1 MGFLDFLSASPKKAH
16 QPAALQRVHLIVH
29 PGDGLREDNI
39 ASEEM
44 LLQKIATR
52 AISLDQR
59 SEIAVILLQMN
70 QEQLHRVSDVS
81 FNGKE
86 RVLAAAIAQVQ
97 AEISKNVIVVPN
109 APSVIRPFLDH
120 TFDDLR
126 EKIKDLGFAINADTD
141 LLSYGEMVT
150 KCVPLATH
158 YFKQHFKLKQTPTID
173 TNCTDVLI
181 DGNAALWQR
190 SGMSLSFAEANNR
203 GVFRYIPMEEKKAG
217 IAT

>member
-1 MGFLDFLSASPKKAH
+1 MGFLDFLSAAPKKAH
-16 QPAALQRVHLIVH
+16 QPVALGRVHLIVH

-39 ASEEM
+39 ASEET

-52 AISLDQR
+52 AISLEKR

-70 QEQLHRVSDVS
+70 QEQLHRVSDAS

-86 RVLAAAIAQVQ
+86 RILAAAIAQVQ
-97 AEISKNVIVVPN
+97 AEIPKNVIVVPN
-109 APSVIRPFLDH
+109 APSVIRPCLDH

-126 EKIKDLGFAINADTD
+126 GKIKDLGFAINSDTD

-150 KCVPLATH
+150 QCVPIATNN
-158 YFKQHFKLKQTPTID
+158 FAQHFGLKQTPTID

-181 DGNAALWQR
+181 NGNAALWQR
-190 SGMSLSFAEANNR
+190 NGMSLSFAEAMNR
-203 GVFRYIPMEEKKAG
+203 GIFRYIPMEEKKAG

>member
-1 MGFLDFLSASPKKAH
+1 MGFLDFLSATPKKAC
-16 QPAALQRVHLIVH
+16 QPKALDRVHLIVH
-29 PGDGLREDNI
+29 PGDGLREDNV

-59 SEIAVILLQMN
+59 REIAVVLLQMN
-70 QEQLHRVSDVS
+70 HKEWQRVNDPS
-81 FNGKE
+81 FSGKE

-97 AEISKNVIVVPN
+97 AEIPKNVIVVPN

-126 EKIKDLGFAINADTD
+126 EKINELGFAINPDTD

-158 YFKQHFKLKQTPTID
+158 YFKQHFELKQTPTID

-181 DGNAALWQR
+181 DGNAAQWQR

-203 GVFRYIPMEEKKAG
+203 GVFRYIPMEEKRSA
-217 IAT
+217 